1 MDQWLN
7 KSKENNDSIA
17 ALEWKTRFNSY
28 ERERE
33 RKREED
39 E

>member
-7 KSKENNDSIA
+7 KSKENNDSIEIEPR
-17 ALEWKTRFNSY
+17 EWKTRFNSY

-33 RKREED
+33 RERRG
-39 E
+39 